1 MSTKEMFIQ
10 LKDLWESFEEEH
22 TKFSDKGNKSAG
34 TRARKNI
41 GEIKKLVTEY
51 RKASV
56 EESKS

>member
-1 MSTKEMFIQ
+1 MSTKAMFTQ

>member
-1 MSTKEMFIQ
+1 MSTNAMFTQ

>member
-1 MSTKEMFIQ
+1 MFTQ

-41 GEIKKLVTEY
+41 GEIKKVVTEY